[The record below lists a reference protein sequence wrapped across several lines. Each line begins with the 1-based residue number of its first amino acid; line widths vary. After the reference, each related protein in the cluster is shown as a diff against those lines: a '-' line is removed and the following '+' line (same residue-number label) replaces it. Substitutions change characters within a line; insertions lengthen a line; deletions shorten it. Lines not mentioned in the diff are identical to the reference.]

1 MSPYASKTEVPVEK
15 SRAEIER
22 VLNKEGASQTLFGR
36 DGRDA
41 VVAFTLR
48 SRQVRFR
55 VVIPPDEEFEV
66 TPGGKTRKK
75 SAIPAAV
82 AQEERRRWRSLL
94 LQIKAKFEAIAS
106 ESETF
111 DEAFLPHIMLPD
123 GKTVAE
129 FMVPQIEEAYSSGK
143 MPLRLLGGPS

>member
-1 MSPYASKTEVPVEK
+1 MSPYASKTDVPVERTK
-15 SRAEIER
+15 AEIER
-22 VLNKEGASQTLFGR
+22 VLDKEGASQTLFGR
-36 DGRDA
+36 DGSDS
-41 VVAFTLR
+41 VVAFTLQ

-55 VVIPPDEEFEV
+55 VTLPPRESFHV
-66 TPGGKTRKK
+66 TPAGIRRKA
-75 SAIPAAV
+75 SAIEPAIR
-82 AQEERRRWRSLL
+82 QEERRRWRSLL

-129 FMVPQIEEAYSSGK
+129 FMVPQIEEAYASGR
-143 MPLRLLGGPS
+143 MPLRLLGGAS